1 MAWISQMDAVGRP
14 SVRPD
19 WQIQAFVLGVIALLG
34 TLPFWLTDL
43 DIQVASHFY
52 HPETDDPWLEGQRP
66 LWSFLYAASP
76 LLTGLVMLAGLLALV
91 AGGLWTRLRTLR
103 LYAVL
108 VLATVLVGP
117 GLLVNIIFKDHL
129 GRPRPHQVEALG
141 GTQAYLPPLLPGEA
155 GQGKSFPCGH
165 SSVGYMLG
173 VFFLIWRRRRP
184 WLAWAVLVAALAMGT
199 LLGLGR
205 MAAGD
210 HFLSDVIW
218 SGIIAYGVALTLYV
232 GVLRIPKREAAQA
245 AQPPAPPGP
254 PRQPH
259 LVILGYG
266 VLALVMLSGVLLAT
280 PVSDNARELVRRGEF
295 HPDPRVLRI
304 EADHV
309 NLILYRMEGPDL
321 GLIRLRA
328 RGFGLPTA
336 QVNQD
341 LEARDGVLTFR
352 LTHRGVFTERA
363 TQLVVGVAASQWER
377 IEARVGVGDILVHP
391 LGSEVP
397 ELDLESASG
406 SLVLE

>member
-1 MAWISQMDAVGRP
+1 MAWSSHTGVLGRP

-19 WQIQAFVLGVIALLG
+19 WQSQVLVLGVIALLG
-34 TLPFWLTDL
+34 TLPFWFTDL

-52 HPETDDPWLEGQRP
+52 HPEMDNPWLEGQRP

-76 LLTGLVMLAGLLALV
+76 LLTGVVMLAGLLVLV
-91 AGGLWTRLRTLR
+91 GGGLWTRLGTLR

-108 VLATVLVGP
+108 VLATVMVGP
-117 GLLVNIIFKDHL
+117 GLLVNVIFKEHW

-141 GTQAYLPPLLPGEA
+141 GTQAFLPPLMPGET

-184 WLAWAVLVAALAMGT
+184 WLAWAALVGALALGT

-232 GVLRIPKREAAQA
+232 GVLRIPQRESARAAR
-245 AQPPAPPGP
+245 PPAPPVP
-254 PRQPH
+254 PRQSR

-280 PVSDNARELVRRGEF
+280 PVSDTARELVRRGEF
-295 HPDPRVLRI
+295 QPDPRVLRI

-309 NLILYRMEGPDL
+309 NLILYRTEGPDL

-328 RGFGLPTA
+328 RGFGLPMA
-336 QVNQD
+336 QVDQD
-341 LEARDGVLTFR
+341 LEARDGVLTLR
-352 LTHRGVFTERA
+352 LAHRGVFTARD

-391 LGSEVP
+391 MGPSVP

-406 SLVLE
+406 SVVLE